1 MADDEQPRIVATFDS
16 YAGMLE
22 AIRARVNELQVNGE
36 RLDEYVGLP
45 REVAG
50 AKPIRRLGMT
60 SFAPILNGLGLKCQ
74 FVENQEATERLKSR
88 VPPRKSSFVRGAP
101 SIVLTVRYF
110 KRIGR
115 KGAQARVDNSTKEQR
130 QEWARKAAIARWRGP
145 MIAPFNTAGLNV
157 RFTPKSGHWDSAARC
172 PLCAI
177 SGCEQ
182 VHQIAPIQSTSSLHQ

>member
-1 MADDEQPRIVATFDS
+1 LQIIFLGAHYSATN
-16 YAGMLE
+16 AH
-22 AIRARVNELQVNGE
+22 V
-36 RLDEYVGLP
+36 VG
-45 REVAG
+45 RDF
-50 AKPIRRLGMT
+50 IMT

-74 FVENQEATERLKSR
+74 FVEDQEATERLKSR

-145 MIAPFNTAGLNV
+145 
-157 RFTPKSGHWDSAARC
+157 
-172 PLCAI
+172 
-177 SGCEQ
+177 
-182 VHQIAPIQSTSSLHQ
+182 